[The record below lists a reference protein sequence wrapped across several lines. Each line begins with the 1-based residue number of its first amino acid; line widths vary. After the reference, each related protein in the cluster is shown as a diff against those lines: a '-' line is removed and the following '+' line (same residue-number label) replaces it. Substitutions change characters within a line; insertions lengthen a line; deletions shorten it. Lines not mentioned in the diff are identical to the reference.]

1 MGFYLLDKAGPGH
14 GGVGELGFPNL
25 SWSCS
30 YPLSLPDLAW
40 TTVVSRS
47 FVFAHSFVPLL
58 MCTQEFLSAVDPS
71 FCLDLHSL
79 SLAVLSFSVSI

>member
-30 YPLSLPDLAW
+30 YPLSL
-40 TTVVSRS
+40 
-47 FVFAHSFVPLL
+47 
-58 MCTQEFLSAVDPS
+58 
-71 FCLDLHSL
+71 SL
-79 SLAVLSFSVSI
+79 KLFQI